1 MPPWRFVM
9 LGRML
14 LTAWLVALPAAA
26 WAADVRVDYDRHKDF
41 SKYRTFSVEI
51 GTLVRPDGSVDER
64 NTLAQNRIREAVTNE
79 LLSRGLEP
87 ADSGANLVV
96 RVSGRDS
103 ERVAVM
109 SDGWPAYG
117 GYWNRRFGFWGRRWG
132 YWGAPF
138 YGDVWTRRYVE
149 GALTVDVIDR
159 QADALVYRAQVT
171 DEIGKDL
178 DKQVTKSIDQ
188 AFKKFPVKE
197 VKTER

>member
-1 MPPWRFVM
+1 M
-9 LGRML
+9 LGRMV